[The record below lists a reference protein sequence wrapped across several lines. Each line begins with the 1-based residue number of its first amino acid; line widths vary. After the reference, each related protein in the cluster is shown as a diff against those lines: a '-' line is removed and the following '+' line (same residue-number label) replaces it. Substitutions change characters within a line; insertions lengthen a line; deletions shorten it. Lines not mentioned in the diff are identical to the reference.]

1 MRAREYGPMQSHPK
15 PVDCGRTPPT
25 TSVPQS
31 CCGGVQMLFS
41 ALPEPQGL
49 YDARH
54 EHDSCGV
61 AVVADIRGRRSHAI
75 LADGLLALEHLEHRG
90 AAGAETN
97 SGDGAGVL
105 LQLPTELFEDVVD
118 FELPPPTAEGR
129 NTYAAGLCFM
139 PQDPVARS
147 AARSRIESLA
157 ADEDVEIL

>member
-15 PVDCGRTPPT
+15 TVDCGRTSTT

-31 CCGGVQMLFS
+31 CCGGVHMLFS

-49 YDARH
+49 YDPRH

-61 AVVADIRGRRSHAI
+61 AVVADIHGRRSHAI

-97 SGDGAGVL
+97 SGDGAGIL
-105 LQLPTELFEDVVD
+105 LQLPVELLREVVD
-118 FELPPPTAEGR
+118 FELPLPAADGS
-129 NTYAAGLCFM
+129 NTFAAGICFL
-139 PQDPVARS
+139 PQDPVVRA
-147 AARSRIESLA
+147 AARQRIEG
-157 ADEDVEIL
+157 